1 MIFMILSI
9 GICRI
14 RCSEKYTENPNFVG
28 YEEGE
33 IAKDKNAT
41 KTKQYSKS
49 YGKIKNKTI
58 TATLGNNGKLTIS
71 AANTNKIYRTKN
83 YVDNWDEMKSYRL
96 FALETGWHW

>member
-1 MIFMILSI
+1 MWDEGKEATATYIPNLENPYYY
-9 GICRI
+9 GY
-14 RCSEKYTENPNFVG
+14 EENPNFVG

-41 KTKQYSKS
+41 KTKKYSKS

-71 AANTNKIYRTKN
+71 AANKTKSIN
-83 YVDNWDEMKSYRL
+83 YPTQ
-96 FALETGWHW
+96 AETEQTHTHIQEQY